1 MPYPDELSA
10 VLRGAATD
18 LDGRIV
24 YALAGELDLDGA
36 EPLLARAAELLGG
49 PGPDLIV
56 DLGELTFIDSS
67 GLRVLFEIKGVA
79 DGNARRFGMVNARPP
94 VLRLL
99 QITGLIEMFEVEP
112 APG

>member
-1 MPYPDELSA
+1 M
-10 VLRGAATD
+10 
-18 LDGRIV
+18 
-24 YALAGELDLDGA
+24 
-36 EPLLARAAELLGG
+36 
-49 PGPDLIV
+49 
-56 DLGELTFIDSS
+56 
-67 GLRVLFEIKGVA
+67 LFEIKGVA